1 MLNYGINF
9 AAFMSTES
17 NVTCVVCGSKDAF
30 VVFDFSLNGKKMG
43 HCGTCGASWAAT

>member
-17 NVTCVVCGSKDAF
+17 NVTYVVYGSKDAF
-30 VVFDFSLNGKKMG
+30 VVFDFSLNAEKIA

>member
-17 NVTCVVCGSKDAF
+17 NVTYVVCDSKDAF
-30 VVFDFSLNGKKMG
+30 VVFDFSLNGEKIG

>member
-17 NVTCVVCGSKDAF
+17 NVTYVVCGSKDAF
-30 VVFDFSLNGKKMG
+30 VVFDFSLNGEKIG